1 MEVLNNIPPVGQA
14 LVAGLFTWGLT
25 ALGAA
30 MVFFFKEINKKV
42 LNAML
47 GFAAGVMIAA
57 SFWSLLAP
65 SIEMAEGGPVP
76 PYAARFYGV
85 WISFCRI
92 SIREQAM
99 RRGFIPRGSAVCCW
113 FWPSPSTISQKGW
126 RSGSPLAGWPQ
137 AMST

>member
-76 PYAARFYGV
+76 PYVPAV
-85 WISFCRI
+85 V
-92 SIREQAM
+92 
-99 RRGFIPRGSAVCCW
+99 GFLGGGAFLWCVDKLLPHIHQGTGHELSL
-113 FWPSPSTISQKGW
+113 IHI
-126 RSGSPLAGWPQ
+126 
-137 AMST
+137 